1 MNYWLRMG
9 LSLTILIPVVV
20 SWWKYKKI
28 PPVYHPFIWCLW
40 LGLLNELL
48 SVVCSKVFHSNAV
61 NSNLYVLAESLFILW
76 QFQRWQ
82 LFGRLPHLFTV
93 AACSFLAVWLVEN
106 FITGKITSLSSWFRI
121 VYSFVTV
128 LMSIVVLN
136 GLLLR
141 EKRTLLTH
149 PVFLICAAFS
159 MYYTYNVLVETFW
172 VYGLNRGKAFRVNVY
187 RIMLVI
193 NVISNLIYTAAIL
206 WIPTKQRFTL
216 PS

>member
-1 MNYWLRMG
+1 MNYWLRLA
-9 LSLTILIPVVV
+9 LSFTILVPVVV
-20 SWWKYKKI
+20 SWWRYKKI

-40 LGLLNELL
+40 LGLLNEIL
-48 SVVCSKVFHSNAV
+48 SFILSRVIHSNAV
-61 NSNLYVLAESLFILW
+61 NSNGYVLAESLFLLW

-82 LFGRLPHLFTV
+82 LFSRFPHVGTV
-93 AACSFLAVWLVEN
+93 IACSFLAVWLVEN
-106 FITGKITSLSSWFRI
+106 FITGKITAFSSWFRI
-121 VYSFVTV
+121 LYSFVTV
-128 LMSIVVLN
+128 LMSIIMLN

-187 RIMLVI
+187 RIMLFI

-206 WIPTKQRFTL
+206 WIPTKHRSIQ